1 MRSPAPGSPP
11 LRIGLDYTPAIR
23 QRAGIG
29 RYTRGLVQ
37 ALAALDRQNEY
48 VLLEVGRRKSGIR
61 ESGNQE
67 DRENTFPP
75 NFHHRPLL
83 LSERTMAIIWHRLRL
98 PLPVDLFTGE
108 VDLFHSPDFLLP
120 PLRHGRA
127 ILTVHDLSFRR
138 RPECADAA
146 LAAYLNRAV
155 PLSIQRAHLVL
166 ADSLSTKADLVGL
179 LGVPAAKIE
188 VLYPG
193 VGDAYQPVRDAA
205 TLAAVRQKYSLPDNF
220 VLFVGTI
227 EPRKNL
233 VTLLQAWAKVIADC
247 PEAWGHARPRLQ
259 IADCEIANRKS
270 QIGNW
275 ALVIAGGRGW
285 LYEETFATVERLGLS
300 GDVVFLG
307 YVPEADLPSLYS
319 LARLFVFPS
328 LYEGFGLP
336 PLEAMACGTPVVCAH
351 TSSLPEVAGD
361 AALLVDPLDADGL
374 AAAMQQ
380 ALGDEGL
387 RARLVERGL
396 RQAARFTWRA
406 AAQQLL
412 AIYEREDLT
421 GLARPVRS

>member
-1 MRSPAPGSPP
+1 
-11 LRIGLDYTPAIR
+11 
-23 QRAGIG
+23 
-29 RYTRGLVQ
+29 
-37 ALAALDRQNEY
+37 
-48 VLLEVGRRKSGIR
+48 
-61 ESGNQE
+61 
-67 DRENTFPP
+67 
-75 NFHHRPLL
+75 
-83 LSERTMAIIWHRLRL
+83 
-98 PLPVDLFTGE
+98 VDLFTGE
-108 VDLFHSPDFLLP
+108 VDVFHSPDFLLP

-138 RPECADAA
+138 LPECADAA
-146 LAAYLNRAV
+146 LVAYLNRAV
-155 PLSIQRAHLVL
+155 PPSIQRAHLVL
-166 ADSLSTKADLVGL
+166 ADSQSTKADLVEL

-193 VGDAYQPVRDAA
+193 VGDTYQPIRDQA
-205 TLAAVRQKYSLPDNF
+205 TLAAVRQKYNLPDNF

-233 VTLLQAWAKVIADC
+233 VTLLKAFHVSRFTFHASRSTF
-247 PEAWGHARPRLQ
+247 HARATNL
-259 IADCEIANRKS
+259 K
-270 QIGNW
+270 
-275 ALVIAGGRGW
+275 LVIAGGKGW
-285 LYEETFATVERLGLS
+285 LYAETFATAERLGLS

-307 YVPEADLPSLYS
+307 YVPEADLPALYS

-336 PLEAMACGTPVVCAH
+336 PLEAMACGTPVVCAN

-374 AAAMQQ
+374 ATAMQQ

-387 RARLVERGL
+387 RARMVERGL

-421 GLARPVRS
+421 GLSRPVRS

>member
-1 MRSPAPGSPP
+1 VGSPAPGSPP

-48 VLLEVGRRKSGIR
+48 VLLEAGGSGQESR
-61 ESGNQE
+61 EAGS
-67 DRENTFPP
+67 RETFVFPP
-75 NFHHRPLL
+75 NFHHRPLP
-83 LSERTMAIIWHRLRL
+83 LSERALAVLWHRLRL
-98 PLPVDLFTGE
+98 PLPVDLLTGE
-108 VDLFHSPDFLLP
+108 VDVFHSPDFLLP

-155 PLSIQRAHLVL
+155 PPSIQRADLVL
-166 ADSLSTKADLVGL
+166 ADSRSTQADLVEL

-193 VGDAYQPVRDAA
+193 VGDAYQPVRDEA
-205 TLAAVRQKYSLPDNF
+205 TLAAVRQKYNLPDNF

-233 VTLLQAWAKVIADC
+233 VTLLQAWPK
-247 PEAWGHARPRLQ
+247 LQ
-259 IADCEIANRKS
+259 IADCRL
-270 QIGNW
+270 QI
-275 ALVIAGGRGW
+275 ALVIAGGKGW

-307 YVPEADLPSLYS
+307 YVPETDLPALYS

-380 ALGDEGL
+380 ALSDEGL

-421 GLARPVRS
+421 GLSRPVRS

>member
-1 MRSPAPGSPP
+1 VGSPAPGSPP
-11 LRIGLDYTPAIR
+11 LRIGIDYTPAVR

-48 VLLEVGRRKSGIR
+48 VLLEMEGRKSGIR
-61 ESGNQE
+61 ESGNQGYTG
-67 DRENTFPP
+67 DFNFPA
-75 NFHHRPLL
+75 NFRRCSLP
-83 LSERTMAIIWHRLRL
+83 LSERTMAILWHRLRL

-108 VDLFHSPDFLLP
+108 VDVFHSPDFLLP

-138 RPECADAA
+138 LPECADAA

-155 PLSIQRAHLVL
+155 PHSIQRADLVL
-166 ADSLSTKADLVGL
+166 ADSLSTKADLMEL

-193 VGDAYQPVRDAA
+193 VGDTYQPIRDEA
-205 TLAAVRQKYSLPDNF
+205 TLTAIRQKYGLPHDF

-233 VTLLQAWAKVIADC
+233 VTLLKAW
-247 PEAWGHARPRLQ
+247 
-259 IADCEIANRKS
+259 S
-270 QIGNW
+270 QICNLQS
-275 ALVIAGGRGW
+275 AICNKLVVAGSRGW

-300 GDVVFLG
+300 SDVVFLG
-307 YVPEADLPSLYS
+307 YVPEADLPALYS

-336 PLEAMACGTPVVCAH
+336 PLEAMACGTPVVCAN
-351 TSSLPEVAGD
+351 TSSLPEVAGN

-374 AAAMQQ
+374 ATTMQQ

-412 AIYEREDLT
+412 AIYEKVGR
-421 GLARPVRS
+421 G

>member
-1 MRSPAPGSPP
+1 VGAHTAGSPP
-11 LRIGLDYTPAIR
+11 LRIGIDYTPAIR

-37 ALAALDRQNEY
+37 ALATLDRRNEY
-48 VLLEVGRRKSGIR
+48 VLLEAGGWEQGSRGAEEQGSRGAF
-61 ESGNQE
+61 
-67 DRENTFPP
+67 TFPP
-75 NFHHRPLL
+75 NFHHRPLP
-83 LSERTMAIIWHRLRL
+83 LSEHVLAILWHRLRL
-98 PLPVDLFTGE
+98 PLPVDLLTGE
-108 VDLFHSPDFLLP
+108 VDIFHSPDFLLP

-146 LAAYLNRAV
+146 LAAYLNRTV
-155 PLSIQRAHLVL
+155 PPSIQRADLVL
-166 ADSLSTKADLVGL
+166 ADSLSTKADLVEL
-179 LGVPAAKIE
+179 LGVPTEKIE
-188 VLYPG
+188 ALYPG

-205 TLAAVRQKYSLPDNF
+205 TLNAVRQKYNLPDNF

-233 VTLLQAWAKVIADC
+233 STLFQAWAKIRNPQSA
-247 PEAWGHARPRLQ
+247 
-259 IADCEIANRKS
+259 
-270 QIGNW
+270 IGNK
-275 ALVIAGGRGW
+275 LVIAGGRGW

-307 YVPEADLPSLYS
+307 YVPEADLPAFYS

-361 AALLVDPLDADGL
+361 AALLVDPLDADGM
-374 AAAMQQ
+374 ATAMQQ
-380 ALGDEGL
+380 ALDDEEL
-387 RARLVERGL
+387 CARLVERGFH
-396 RQAARFTWRA
+396 QAARFTWRA

-412 AIYEREDLT
+412 AIYERV
-421 GLARPVRS
+421 GRG

>member
-1 MRSPAPGSPP
+1 VRSPAPGSPP

-48 VLLEVGRRKSGIR
+48 VLLEVGGR
-61 ESGNQE
+61 EQGSRGAEEQGSKGVF
-67 DRENTFPP
+67 TFPA
-75 NFHHRPLL
+75 NFHHRPLPF
-83 LSERTMAIIWHRLRL
+83 SERTLSILWHRLRL
-98 PLPVDLFTGE
+98 PLPVDLFTGQ
-108 VDLFHSPDFLLP
+108 VDVFHSPDFLLP

-127 ILTVHDLSFRR
+127 ILTVHDLSFRHL
-138 RPECADAA
+138 PECADAA

-155 PLSIQRAHLVL
+155 PPSIQRADLVL
-166 ADSLSTKADLVGL
+166 ADSLSTKADLVEL

-193 VGDAYQPVRDAA
+193 VGDAYQPVRDEM
-205 TLAAVRQKYSLPDNF
+205 TLATVRQKYNLPDNF

-233 VTLLQAWAKVIADC
+233 VTLLQAFHVSRFTF
-247 PEAWGHARPRLQ
+247 HARATNL
-259 IADCEIANRKS
+259 K
-270 QIGNW
+270 
-275 ALVIAGGRGW
+275 LVIAGSRGW

-307 YVPEADLPSLYS
+307 YVPEADLPALYS

-336 PLEAMACGTPVVCAH
+336 PLEAMACGTPVVCAR

-374 AAAMQQ
+374 ATAMQQ
-380 ALGDEGL
+380 ALGDEEL

-396 RQAARFTWRA
+396 RRAARFTWRA

-412 AIYEREDLT
+412 AIYERV
-421 GLARPVRS
+421 GRG

>member
-1 MRSPAPGSPP
+1 VGSPAPGSLP
-11 LRIGLDYTPAIR
+11 LRIGIDYTPAIR

-48 VLLEVGRRKSGIR
+48 VLLEVGGGEQGSRGAEEQGSG
-61 ESGNQE
+61 G
-67 DRENTFPP
+67 DFAFPA
-75 NFHHRPLL
+75 NFHHRPLP
-83 LSERTMAIIWHRLRL
+83 LSERTMAILWHRLRL

-108 VDLFHSPDFLLP
+108 VDVFHSPDFLLP

-155 PLSIQRAHLVL
+155 PPSIQRAHLVL
-166 ADSLSTKADLVGL
+166 ADSLSTKADLVEL

-193 VGDAYQPVRDAA
+193 VGDTYRPVRDEAP
-205 TLAAVRQKYSLPDNF
+205 LAAVRQKYNLPDNF

-233 VTLLQAWAKVIADC
+233 VTLLKAWTKMRISDF
-247 PEAWGHARPRLQ
+247 GFRNSQ
-259 IADCEIANRKS
+259 FEIR
-270 QIGNW
+270 NW
-275 ALVIAGGRGW
+275 KLVIAGSRGW
-285 LYEETFATVERLGLS
+285 LYDETFATVERLGLS

-307 YVPEADLPSLYS
+307 YVPEADLPALYS

-336 PLEAMACGTPVVCAH
+336 PLEAMACGTPVVCAN

-380 ALGDEGL
+380 ALGDEEL
-387 RARLVERGL
+387 RARMVERGW
-396 RQAARFTWRA
+396 RQAAHFTWRA

>member
-1 MRSPAPGSPP
+1 VGSPASGSPP

-37 ALAALDRQNEY
+37 ALAALDHQNEY
-48 VLLEVGRRKSGIR
+48 VLLEAGGRGQGSS
-61 ESGNQE
+61 EAF
-67 DRENTFPP
+67 TFPP
-75 NFHHRPLL
+75 NFHHRPLP
-83 LSERTMAIIWHRLRL
+83 LSERTLAILWHRLRF
-98 PLPVDLFTGE
+98 PLPVDLLTGE

-155 PLSIQRAHLVL
+155 PPSIQRADLVL
-166 ADSLSTKADLVGL
+166 ADSLSTKADLVEL

-193 VGDAYQPVRDAA
+193 VGEDYQPVRNEA
-205 TLAAVRQKYSLPDNF
+205 TLAAVQQKYNLPDNF

-233 VTLLQAWAKVIADC
+233 VTLLQAWPK
-247 PEAWGHARPRLQ
+247 LQ
-259 IADCEIANRKS
+259 IADCRL
-270 QIGNW
+270 QI
-275 ALVIAGGRGW
+275 ALVIAGGKGW

-300 GDVVFLG
+300 GEIVFLD
-307 YVPEADLPSLYS
+307 YVPEADLPALYS

-361 AALLVDPLDADGL
+361 AALLVDPLDTDGL

-380 ALGDEGL
+380 ALSDEGL

-412 AIYEREDLT
+412 AIYERV
-421 GLARPVRS
+421 GR

>member
-1 MRSPAPGSPP
+1 VGAHTAGSLP

-48 VLLEVGRRKSGIR
+48 VLLEAGGGEQGSS
-61 ESGNQE
+61 EAF
-67 DRENTFPP
+67 TFPP
-75 NFHHRPLL
+75 NFRHRPLPV
-83 LSERTMAIIWHRLRL
+83 SERTMAVLWHRLRL
-98 PLPVDLFTGE
+98 PLPVDLLIGE

-155 PLSIQRAHLVL
+155 PPSIQRADLVL
-166 ADSLSTKADLVGL
+166 ADSRSTQADLVEL

-193 VGDAYQPVRDAA
+193 VGDTYQPVRDAA
-205 TLAAVRQKYSLPDNF
+205 TLAAVRQKYNLPDNF

-233 VTLLQAWAKVIADC
+233 VTLLQAWPK
-247 PEAWGHARPRLQ
+247 LQ
-259 IADCEIANRKS
+259 IADCRL
-270 QIGNW
+270 QI
-275 ALVIAGGRGW
+275 ALVIAGGKGW
-285 LYEETFATVERLGLS
+285 LYEETFATVERLGLFS
-300 GDVVFLG
+300 DVVFLG
-307 YVPEADLPSLYS
+307 YVPEADLPALYS

-380 ALGDEGL
+380 ALGDEEL
-387 RARLVERGL
+387 RARLIERGL

-406 AAQQLL
+406 AAPQLL

-421 GLARPVRS
+421 GLERPVRS

>member
-1 MRSPAPGSPP
+1 VGSPVPGSPP

-48 VLLEVGRRKSGIR
+48 VLLEAGRRKSGIR

-75 NFHHRPLL
+75 NFHHRPLP
-83 LSERTMAIIWHRLRL
+83 LSERTLAILWHRLRL

-138 RPECADAA
+138 LPECADAA

-155 PLSIQRAHLVL
+155 PPSIQRADLIL
-166 ADSLSTKADLVGL
+166 ADSLSTKADLVEL

-193 VGDAYQPVRDAA
+193 VGDTYQPVRDET
-205 TLAAVRQKYSLPDNF
+205 TLAAVRQKYNLPDNF

-233 VTLLQAWAKVIADC
+233 PTLLQAWAHCNLQSGPRTA
-247 PEAWGHARPRLQ
+247 PRLGA
-259 IADCEIANRKS
+259 ICNK
-270 QIGNW
+270 
-275 ALVIAGGRGW
+275 LVIAGGKGW
-285 LYEETFATVERLGLS
+285 LYAETFATVERLGLS

-307 YVPEADLPSLYS
+307 YVPEADLPALYS

-336 PLEAMACGTPVVCAH
+336 PLEAMACGTPVICAH

-421 GLARPVRS
+421 GIARPVRS

>member
-1 MRSPAPGSPP
+1 VGSPAPGSPP
-11 LRIGLDYTPAIR
+11 LRIGLDYTPAVR

-48 VLLEVGRRKSGIR
+48 VLLEVGGGEQGSRGAGEQGSKGVF
-61 ESGNQE
+61 N
-67 DRENTFPP
+67 FPT
-75 NFHHRPLL
+75 NFRHRPLP
-83 LSERTMAIIWHRLRL
+83 LSERTMAILWHRLRL

-108 VDLFHSPDFLLP
+108 VDVFHSPDFLLP

-155 PLSIQRAHLVL
+155 PPSIQRADLVL
-166 ADSLSTKADLVGL
+166 ADSLSTKADLVEL

-193 VGDAYQPVRDAA
+193 VGDTYRPIHDAA
-205 TLAAVRQKYSLPDNF
+205 TLNAVRQKYNLPANF

-233 VTLLQAWAKVIADC
+233 ATLLRAWAKVIADC
-247 PEAWGHARPRLQ
+247 RLQ

-275 ALVIAGGRGW
+275 ALVIAGGKGW
-285 LYEETFATVERLGLS
+285 LYADTFATVERLGLS

-307 YVPEADLPSLYS
+307 YVPEADLPALFS

-336 PLEAMACGTPVVCAH
+336 PLEAMACGTPVVCAN

-374 AAAMQQ
+374 ATAMQQ

-396 RQAARFTWRA
+396 RQAARFTWRV

-412 AIYEREDLT
+412 AIYERV
-421 GLARPVRS
+421 GRK